1 MLRQAKRA
9 WFIGTAE
16 GSLTA
21 IPMFLLVGSVN
32 RLDAPL
38 MEHLDNLFNIGTSL
52 LVFLVLHG
60 ASSCMYH
67 VDLHFLKTV
76 KLLQHPLIFGRI
88 SITAIAEEKRRKN
101 YFLIRIAGKR
111 LGLIAQ
117 RFQTAGSRTGHA
129 GV

>member
-32 RLDAPL
+32 RLDVPL

-52 LVFLVLHG
+52 LDFLVLHG
-60 ASSCMYH
+60 ASSGMYY
-67 VDLHFLKTV
+67 VDLHFLKTIQ
-76 KLLQHPLIFGRI
+76 LFQHTLILGRI
-88 SITAIAEEKRRKN
+88 FITAIAEKK
-101 YFLIRIAGKR
+101 
-111 LGLIAQ
+111 
-117 RFQTAGSRTGHA
+117 
-129 GV
+129 